1 MPTRNDAI
9 ALATDYLDSGDFEA
23 DLARRVAIPSES
35 QTPEGL
41 PHCARYLDEEMV
53 PAFKAMGFDCQTF
66 DNPIAGCGPILL
78 ATRFEADGLP
88 TILGYGHGDV
98 IRGLDDQWTKGAGPW
113 QTARD
118 GDRLYGRGT
127 ADNKGQHAS
136 RPARRT
142 GRPVCARSSR
152 PTWRHSA
159 QTPSS
164 PPTAQGC
171 EPTGPPSVW
180 ARAAA
185 RTFPWSAIC
194 ATAGTI
200 PATGAGRWPTRRRS
214 WHMRSPPSSARRG
227 RYWSRNGCRPPSP
240 TPCAMR

>member
-1 MPTRNDAI
+1 MPSRNDAI
-9 ALATDYLDSGDFEA
+9 ANATDYLDSGGFEV

-41 PHCARYLDEEMV
+41 PHCARYLDEEMA

-136 RPARRT
+136 
-142 GRPVCARSSR
+142 
-152 PTWRHSA
+152 
-159 QTPSS
+159 TPNS
-164 PPTAQGC
+164 
-171 EPTGPPSVW
+171 
-180 ARAAA
+180 
-185 RTFPWSAIC
+185 
-194 ATAGTI
+194 
-200 PATGAGRWPTRRRS
+200 
-214 WHMRSPPSSARRG
+214 
-227 RYWSRNGCRPPSP
+227 
-240 TPCAMR
+240 